1 MNLHPP
7 FGWPGPPGIR
17 LGAYGRRA
25 VLRGVIKLVATVA
38 VSALGLAAC
47 ATRRSPSAADAVG
60 TYDAVVELEGEP
72 SRRVTVRLWA
82 MPPDRL
88 HVEIAGP
95 VGGPQVV
102 ADGGGGRMTVAFP
115 RERAAYVGSSDPD
128 ESQPVLG
135 LDLPLDELVAAIRDG
150 TPPSGKVIV
159 KRDGPVPGLPAS
171 LDILSLRLEVHLR
184 LRNVQRVDPGRLAQL
199 GRGVPPDGFA
209 LFPMDQLRDA
219 ALWSAAG
226 R

>member
-1 MNLHPP
+1 
-7 FGWPGPPGIR
+7 
-17 LGAYGRRA
+17 
-25 VLRGVIKLVATVA
+25 
-38 VSALGLAAC
+38 
-47 ATRRSPSAADAVG
+47 
-60 TYDAVVELEGEP
+60 
-72 SRRVTVRLWA
+72 
-82 MPPDRL
+82 
-88 HVEIAGP
+88 
-95 VGGPQVV
+95 
-102 ADGGGGRMTVAFP
+102 MTVAFP

-171 LDILSLRLEVHLR
+171 LDILSSRLEVHLR